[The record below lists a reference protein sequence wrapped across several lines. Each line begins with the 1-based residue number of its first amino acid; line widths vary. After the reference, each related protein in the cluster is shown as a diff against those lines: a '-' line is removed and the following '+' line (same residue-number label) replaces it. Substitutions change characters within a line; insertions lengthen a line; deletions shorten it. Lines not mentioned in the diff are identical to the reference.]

1 LSITIAGFRRS
12 QALNHCVDVNNPKA
26 PGVTRKAEKNWG
38 ARKRSDAM
46 TPIDYIGIIVVIVL
60 IVWLLAQG

>member
-1 LSITIAGFRRS
+1 
-12 QALNHCVDVNNPKA
+12 VEVNNPKA
-26 PGVTRKAEKNWG
+26 PAITRKAEKNWG
-38 ARKRSDAM
+38 VRKRDDAM